1 MIDVTILLIGLV
13 MYALGM
19 LIALYWDLK
28 WLFMVTGLLWF
39 LPIVMIDNI
48 FIVTFSVVMVVTSA
62 MLGFRKGET
71 DI

>member
-19 LIALYWDLK
+19 IIALYWDLK
-28 WLFMVTGLLWF
+28 WLFMITGLLWF

-62 MLGFRKGET
+62 MLGLRKGET